1 MLYGC
6 ETWSLLLR
14 EEGRLWVFEN
24 RVLRII
30 FGPRRDEVT
39 GKWRKLHDEELNDT
53 YSSPIIFRVIKSRR
67 MRWAG
72 HVARMRKKTGV
83 YGVLVGKSEG
93 KRPLGRPKR
102 GWEDN
107 INVDLQEVEY
117 GGMDWIELTQDR
129 DRWGALVNAVLNLRV
144 P

>member
-1 MLYGC
+1 
-6 ETWSLLLR
+6 LR